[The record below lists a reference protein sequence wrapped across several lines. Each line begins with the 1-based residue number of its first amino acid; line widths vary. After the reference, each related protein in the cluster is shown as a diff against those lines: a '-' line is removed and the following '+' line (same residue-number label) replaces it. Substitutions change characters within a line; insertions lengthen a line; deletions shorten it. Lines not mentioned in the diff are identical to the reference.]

1 MAVAGMDTAL
11 FEALVTINAEFP
23 LGIDL
28 VLTDPTGRIACI
40 PRSSRVRW

>member
-1 MAVAGMDTAL
+1 L
-11 FEALVTINAEFP
+11 EALVTINAEFP

-28 VLTDPTGRIACI
+28 VLTDPAGRIACI